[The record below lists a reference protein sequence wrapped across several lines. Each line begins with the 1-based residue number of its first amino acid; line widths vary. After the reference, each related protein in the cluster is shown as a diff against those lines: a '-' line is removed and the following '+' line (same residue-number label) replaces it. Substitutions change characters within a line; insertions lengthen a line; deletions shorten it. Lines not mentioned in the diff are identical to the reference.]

1 MYHSLVMKVSDA
13 LGNSKSEKSIKKKKK
28 EKRKTIGQ
36 KLHKPAAKSGISRN
50 CHTLLALKEVLRK
63 DTNCRLLKKI
73 E

>member
-1 MYHSLVMKVSDA
+1 MYHSLVMKVSVA
-13 LGNSKSEKSIKKKKK
+13 LSNSKSEKSIKKK

-63 DTNCRLLKKI
+63 NTNCRLLKEI

>member
-1 MYHSLVMKVSDA
+1 MYHSLVMKVLVA
-13 LGNSKSEKSIKKKKK
+13 LGHSKSEKSIKKK

-36 KLHKPAAKSGISRN
+36 KLHKPAAKSGISRK

-63 DTNCRLLKKI
+63 NTNCRLLKEI